1 MKCKTSHQIQSGLTL
16 IELLITLAVLG
27 VLSAVVYPTYTQ
39 HTREA
44 YRMIALGDMLEIQLE
59 LERSY
64 SAGYDFTRVI
74 SNGQCLACESEW
86 DRYQFKVVS
95 SADAAYT
102 IIALAQAATKQTQDT
117 CLKKEGVMTID
128 SKGIALPEA
137 CWK

>member
-1 MKCKTSHQIQSGLTL
+1 MKCKASHQIQSGLTL
-16 IELLITLAVLG
+16 IELLITLAILG
-27 VLSAVVYPTYTQ
+27 VLSAVAYPTYTQ

-44 YRMIALGDMLEIQLE
+44 YRMIALGDMLEMQLE

-74 SNGQCLACESEW
+74 SNGRCFACESEW

-102 IIALAQAATKQTQDT
+102 IIALAQAGTKQTQDT

-128 SKGIALPEA
+128 SNGIALPEA